1 VDEMKDKTNNFG
13 IISLLLTFIIISG
26 LLLFF
31 NLTYFP
37 EKPFIVDSQ
46 DILWIDYLIKFYVI
60 FSVVGLT
67 INLVLMHIIF
77 TRMKGFYRG

>member
-1 VDEMKDKTNNFG
+1 MKDKTNNFG
-13 IISLLLTFIIISG
+13 IISLLLTFVIISG

-31 NLTYFP
+31 NLTYYP
-37 EKPFIVDSQ
+37 EKQILVDSQ
-46 DILWIDYLIKFYVI
+46 DVLWIDYLIKFYVI

-67 INLVLMHIIF
+67 INLILMHIIF

>member
-1 VDEMKDKTNNFG
+1 MKDKKNNFG
-13 IISLLLTFIIISG
+13 IISLLLTLVIITG

-37 EKPFIVDSQ
+37 DKPFTVDSQ
-46 DILWIDYLIKFYVI
+46 DVLWIDYLIKFYVI